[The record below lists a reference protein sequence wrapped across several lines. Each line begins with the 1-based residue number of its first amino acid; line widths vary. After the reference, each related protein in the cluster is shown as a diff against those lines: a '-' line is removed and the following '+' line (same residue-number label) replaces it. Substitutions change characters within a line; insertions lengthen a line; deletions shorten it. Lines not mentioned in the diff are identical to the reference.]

1 MSINNM
7 GLFWE
12 KAEAADL
19 TQYGIVCTPKVSASM
34 PTCPRKPNSRRG
46 RPSTRSR
53 SRRNSPRRAQG
64 VKWFDHITD
73 LTVKWAGSLYAVLA
87 SVAFTLIWL
96 LCGPFFAF
104 SDTWQL
110 WANTITTILTFVMVF
125 IIQHSQNRDGA
136 ALQAKLTP

>member
-1 MSINNM
+1 
-7 GLFWE
+7 
-12 KAEAADL
+12 
-19 TQYGIVCTPKVSASM
+19 
-34 PTCPRKPNSRRG
+34 
-46 RPSTRSR
+46 
-53 SRRNSPRRAQG
+53 

-136 ALQAKLTP
+136 ALQAKLDALIRNLPEVPNTYVAIDLKTEEEIEQLRDHGTANDRRD

>member
-1 MSINNM
+1 M
-7 GLFWE
+7 
-12 KAEAADL
+12 
-19 TQYGIVCTPKVSASM
+19 
-34 PTCPRKPNSRRG
+34 
-46 RPSTRSR
+46 
-53 SRRNSPRRAQG
+53 
-64 VKWFDHITD
+64 KWFDHITD

-136 ALQAKLTP
+136 ALASKAGRPDQEPPRGPQPLCRHRPEDGGGD